1 MSLGAKDEKTSNK
14 SVGNAIITVILLS
27 IILVI
32 VGFIFIKPILGL
44 LGVNGYDERC
54 ILFTEQYYKIILCG
68 TPFYMFASSMAS
80 IIRASGAPGYSMI
93 QAIVGAVINLIFD
106 PILIFV
112 FDLGVQ
118 GAAIATI
125 AGQIVSALLCAIYF
139 RKPKLMKL
147 TKESFKIN
155 TKVLG
160 KLLKLGISSFITQIS
175 IAIITI
181 VANNVVG
188 TIGGENAT
196 DAGGALGI
204 VFKIFAIV
212 LAFSLGIAVGGGPI
226 IGFNYGAK
234 KYKRVLEI
242 YKLILIANVI
252 IGSISML

>member
-1 MSLGAKDEKTSNK
+1 M
-14 SVGNAIITVILLS
+14 
-27 IILVI
+27 
-32 VGFIFIKPILGL
+32 KPILNV

-54 ILFTEQYYKIILCG
+54 KLFTEQYYTIILCG
-68 TPFYMFASSMAS
+68 TPFYMCASAMAS

-93 QAIVGAVINLIFD
+93 STIVGAIINLIFD

-125 AGQIVSALLCAIYF
+125 AGQIVSACLCALYF

-147 TKESFKIN
+147 AKESFVID

-160 KLLKLGISSFITQIS
+160 KLLKLGISSLITQMS

-196 DAGGALGI
+196 DAGGALRNCI
-204 VFKIFAIV
+204 
-212 LAFSLGIAVGGGPI
+212 
-226 IGFNYGAK
+226 
-234 KYKRVLEI
+234 
-242 YKLILIANVI
+242 
-252 IGSISML
+252 